1 MPPEKSIEDP
11 GPVRSF
17 LRARSGGSVETVRT
31 YSRRL
36 AHYTEWHGGPG
47 IDRESYDG
55 YITKIK
61 KDGRRQN
68 GIVLDAQIL
77 RTYAEHNGIDTK
89 AWQRTHQKDVPVQW
103 IRDNEYAA
111 LREALATS
119 RRDGRDRVFLLDF
132 LRGTGLRLGEF
143 QALRWRDIDMEQGI
157 VLVRSGKGGKM
168 RSVPI
173 PYDGPPA
180 MCRALEAVQEAFWRV
195 HPENTLAEARLMGDR
210 ISMWRHGWEIQN
222 FLRSGAKRAGLAA
235 LQIHPHVLRHSF
247 AADLTLRGVPQAVIQ
262 RLLGHASPAT
272 TARYQQIAPTDIV
285 EALRKASSG

>member
-1 MPPEKSIEDP
+1 MPTPVEDT
-11 GPVRSF
+11 GPVGSF
-17 LRARSGGSVETVRT
+17 LRSRSGGSVETVRT

-36 AHYTEWHGGPG
+36 GHYTKWHGGPG

-55 YITKIK
+55 YMAHIRK
-61 KDGRRQN
+61 KGRRQN
-68 GIVLDAQIL
+68 GIALDSMVLHLFAAHL
-77 RTYAEHNGIDTK
+77 KVDTDG
-89 AWQRTHQKDVPVQW
+89 WQRPRQKDVPVQW

-111 LREALATS
+111 LREALAAS
-119 RRDGRDRVFLLDF
+119 RRDGPARVFLLDF

-143 QALRWRDIDMEQGI
+143 QALRWRDIDMEAGI

-180 MCRALEAVQEAFWRV
+180 MCRALEAVQEAFWRAY
-195 HPENTLAEARLMGDR
+195 PKNTLAEARLIQTR
-210 ISMWRHGWEIQN
+210 VSKWEHGWDIQN
-222 FLRSGAKRAGLAA
+222 FLRAGGKRAGLSA

-285 EALRKASSG
+285 DALRKASDG